1 MRGFFDFES
10 GALEDEI
17 AFDGVIYNSEEL
29 KRELRGRGVK
39 FTKGDALE
47 ICLKGYREYGGDFF
61 RKINGAFAL
70 ALWDGKK
77 RRTVLCRDKIG
88 IKPLY
93 YTRIK
98 NKIFFGSKIQDV
110 LEKSGIDAVV
120 TKEGLCEIFALGP
133 VPKVVR
139 TIFFSILRKCFRR
152 SILFLKVEKRKRAGI
167 GSWKAMYMKILS
179 LKQWR
184 RRHG

>member
-93 YTRIK
+93 YTRIR

-120 TKEGLCEIFALGP
+120 TKEGLCEIFCAGTCQ
-133 VPKVVR
+133 KSYEQY
-139 TIFFSILRKCFRR
+139 FS
-152 SILFLKVEKRKRAGI
+152 A
-167 GSWKAMYMKILS
+167 Y
-179 LKQWR
+179 
-184 RRHG
+184 